1 MRRIFAYLILASVK
15 IFSTLFYRA
24 HYRWL
29 TPKGNNPWKNIKI
42 MIFLNHT
49 SLFEPLFSQIL
60 PFSYLWY
67 LAKHFNIPGA
77 DITLERPIVGRFWKL
92 MIPNISSI
100 TRKRDE
106 SWENYLNSIK
116 EDDIIMIAPEGRM
129 KRADG
134 LDKYGRPMTVR
145 GGIADI
151 VDRIND
157 GKILVCLSGG
167 LHHVQSPGQKIPK
180 LFKDIHMN
188 LSLIDIKDYKA
199 NLPKNSREC
208 KIAIVNDLQKR
219 LENDCP
225 KEK

>member
-1 MRRIFAYLILASVK
+1 MRRIFAFLILASVK

-199 NLPKNSREC
+199 SLPKNSREC